1 MKFTEYKDTNSI
13 CHKLLMSKFLQR
25 KLPLSDLKFI
35 IYAFEDLWLAQQHSQ
50 VFASLIQEQLDII
63 WHDGVN

>member
-1 MKFTEYKDTNSI
+1 
-13 CHKLLMSKFLQR
+13 MSKFLQR
-25 KLPLSDLKFI
+25 KPPLSDLKFI
-35 IYAFEDLWLAQQHSQ
+35 IFAFQDLWLAQQHSQ